1 MATRNDGELGS
12 LFWMCIIFGGTL
24 LGVSIFYSAW
34 DAMPKFWQIIGYI
47 ALGVN
52 AALIA
57 LIFAE
62 YKDPNYDK
70 YRKIFCVISFAT
82 IAYVAGFRVAQNEQ
96 NGVID
101 DSNAAKQEQ
110 AK

>member
-1 MATRNDGELGS
+1 MAKRNDGELGS
-12 LFWMCIIFGGTL
+12 LIWMCGIFGITL
-24 LGVSIFYSAW
+24 LGVAIFYSAW
-34 DAMPKFWQIIGYI
+34 DEMPKFWQIIGYI

-62 YKDPNYDK
+62 MKDPNYDK
-70 YRKIFCVISFAT
+70 YRKVFCVISFAT
-82 IAYVAGFRVAQNEQ
+82 IAYIAGFRVAQNES
-96 NGVID
+96 NAVNE

-110 AK
+110 TK